1 MTREGTIHRA
11 GQAEGDD
18 AQGEADSGA
27 SAAFAFEGQVKWFDA
42 TRGFGFVVSDDID
55 GDILIHFSLLKD
67 HGRRSLPEGVGITGT
82 AMRHDRGLQAVTIDE
97 IDLTTALPIP
107 VRPSNAGIVRAD
119 RQALAE
125 DAGPFET
132 VEVKWFNRVK
142 GYGFLNR
149 VDGNREEGIQ
159 PEDIFL
165 HMETVRQAEIADLQ
179 PGQRIEARV
188 AAGKKG
194 LTAVEVRID

>member
-1 MTREGTIHRA
+1 MIDGA
-11 GQAEGDD
+11 GQAEGGD
-18 AQGEADSGA
+18 AEGETD
-27 SAAFAFEGQVKWFDA
+27 SAAAAAFPFAGQVKWFDV
-42 TRGFGFVVSDDID
+42 TRGFGFVVSDQVD

-67 HGRRSLPEGVGITGT
+67 HGRRSLPEGAGITGT
-82 AMRHDRGLQAVTIDE
+82 AARHDRGLQAVSIDE
-97 IDLTTALPIP
+97 IDLTTALPMP

-149 VDGNREEGIQ
+149 VDGNRDEGVQ

-165 HMETVRQAEIADLQ
+165 HMETVRQADIADLQ
-179 PGQRIEARV
+179 PGQQIEARI
-188 AAGKKG
+188 AAGNKG
-194 LTAVEVRID
+194 LTAVEVRIG